1 MARPKSEDRRNAI
14 MDATVRIINA
24 QGLSAPTAAIA
35 REAGISN
42 GSLFTYFETKADLY
56 NHLYLELKT
65 GIAAAA
71 LQEFPEKAELREQIF
86 HAWSR
91 WMEYAAA
98 HPDRRRAMMQLNVSE
113 DITPKTRAEV
123 QRNMGR
129 LIALLERARAAGQMK
144 HAPANIAGAIITSLF
159 EATMDVIIQDP
170 ANAKSHSQTG
180 FDAFWRVIG

>member
-14 MDATVRIINA
+14 MDAAVRIINA

-56 NHLYLELKT
+56 NQLYLELKT
-65 GIAAAA
+65 GIASAA
-71 LQEFPEKAELREQIF
+71 LQDFPEEAELRDQVF

-91 WMEYAAA
+91 WMAYAAA

-113 DITPKTRAEV
+113 DITPKTREEV
-123 QRNMGR
+123 QRNMAR
-129 LIALLERARAAGQMK
+129 LIALMERARAAGQMK
-144 HAPANIAGAIITSLF
+144 EAPMNIAGAIITSLF
-159 EATMDVIIQDP
+159 EATMDTIIQDP